1 MRYANKLLLALILS
15 VGSSAQSP
23 VPEPRFE
30 VVSVKPSTPNP
41 RAADCKPPTCY
52 TGYYRTPPGRFI
64 ATRMSVLDY
73 VAVAHSMPDNRVVG
87 PDWSKSELYDIE
99 ATHGLRDLGQASLR
113 PMLQRLLQERFGLQV
128 HREQRPMPVFVLKK
142 ARDDGKLGPQLV
154 SIKDCNT
161 PRTIVPAYVSCGV
174 LGVPGATARMGRG
187 DWARLRLVQQL
198 SPSVDRP
205 VIDETGLSGMFELRL
220 EWSDENPP
228 TADKASLFTAMR
240 EQLGLRL
247 DPAERPMEV
256 LVVDTVERPTP
267 N

>member
-1 MRYANKLLLALILS
+1 
-15 VGSSAQSP
+15 
-23 VPEPRFE
+23 
-30 VVSVKPSTPNP
+30 
-41 RAADCKPPTCY
+41 
-52 TGYYRTPPGRFI
+52 
-64 ATRMSVLDY
+64 
-73 VAVAHSMPDNRVVG
+73 
-87 PDWSKSELYDIE
+87 
-99 ATHGLRDLGQASLR
+99 
-113 PMLQRLLQERFGLQV
+113 
-128 HREQRPMPVFVLKK
+128 
-142 ARDDGKLGPQLV
+142 
-154 SIKDCNT
+154 
-161 PRTIVPAYVSCGV
+161 VPAYVSCGV

-187 DWARLRLVQQL
+187 DWAGLRLVQQL